1 MTHAIPTPQPLGIF
15 PPPAHQL
22 LLPRLPD
29 SQADQAAR
37 ARLMQGRLPE
47 AWPSP
52 WRFFALALDGQAE
65 AAQALLAQDDAPV
78 ARYNRFLLAPSLETY
93 AALASTLTGEL
104 RELLDAAAYTY
115 SLLDA
120 PPAAHAA
127 QEERRAFLR
136 MVQAAHALEREDFQ
150 GAVALL
156 EEAVT
161 DARPSSP
168 LLVGQ
173 LLAALADARLA
184 WQGPDPRAMLHYR
197 EALSLIPE
205 DALPQ
210 IRAEIALNLG
220 ILYQEMAN
228 GQRGP
233 LLEAAKCYQTALLTL
248 SREEQPELYA
258 LAHNNLALAY
268 LAMPLTTASDQLRVA
283 IAVQSLREA
292 LKVYDRESHPEQWAS
307 AQLNLANALQ
317 HLPSAHPRE
326 NLAQA
331 VELYE
336 ELLAVRDPAQDPLG
350 YARLLANQ
358 GNALAHLGIFVHA
371 APKLEEALALF
382 QRHGELDAAAAVQE
396 TLADIRL
403 QRNGS
408 PPRQVQNAD

>member
-1 MTHAIPTPQPLGIF
+1 MTHAFPTPQPLGIF

-22 LLPRLPD
+22 LLPLSGDGEKALDALLRGRRPD
-29 SQADQAAR
+29 PMPGA
-37 ARLMQGRLPE
+37 
-47 AWPSP
+47 

-65 AAQALLAQDDAPV
+65 AAQALLAQDRTPV
-78 ARYNRFLLAPSLETY
+78 GRYNRFVLAPSPEAY
-93 AALASTLTGEL
+93 AALAPTFTGEL
-104 RELLDAAAYTY
+104 RELLDAAAYTVGI
-115 SLLDA
+115 LDA
-120 PPAAHAA
+120 PSTPQAA
-127 QEERRAFLR
+127 QGERRAFLG
-136 MVQAAHALEREDFQ
+136 MVQAAHALERQDFP

-156 EEAVT
+156 EGAVA
-161 DARPSSP
+161 DARPTSP
-168 LLVGQ
+168 LLAGQ

-184 WQGPDPRAMLHYR
+184 WQGPDPRAVLCYR

-205 DALPQ
+205 GALPQ
-210 IRAEIALNLG
+210 VRAEIALNLG

-233 LLEAAKCYQTALLTL
+233 LLEAAKCYQAALLTL
-248 SREEQPELYA
+248 TREEQPELYA

-268 LAMPLTTASDQLRVA
+268 LAMPLTTASDQLRMA

-292 LKVYDRESHPEQWAS
+292 LKVYRRTSHPEQWAS

-336 ELLAVRDPAQDPLG
+336 ELLAVRDPVQDPLG

-371 APKLEEALALF
+371 APKLEEALRLF

-396 TLADIRL
+396 TLAEIRL
-403 QRNGS
+403 QRNGAS
-408 PPRQVQNAD
+408 PPLAQGTD